1 MSAGTNVF
9 HVSVATVSPMGK
21 QTESCG
27 RCGMSTVV
35 DAADGDG
42 AGPDTDAAIEVA
54 DEDARRV
61 SPAAWLGGLR
71 RRLDAAATRLTD
83 GR

>member
-1 MSAGTNVF
+1 
-9 HVSVATVSPMGK
+9 MGK

-35 DAADGDG
+35 DAADG
-42 AGPDTDAAIEVA
+42 AGLDTDDAIQVA
-54 DEDARRV
+54 DDEARRV
-61 SPAAWLGGLR
+61 SPGAWLGGVKR
-71 RRLDAAATRLTD
+71 QLDELATRLTY